1 VGGTSWLY
9 LSSVPFAQTG
19 FPTLGTAA
27 PPRLTE
33 TIQHGVFKNFV
44 PPLAL
49 FAFLGGVM
57 RLFRP
62 EKDKDEPHE
71 AEHPKTG
78 MGGKS

>member
-9 LSSVPFAQTG
+9 LSSVPFAEIG
-19 FPTLGTAA
+19 LPTLGTEA

-62 EKDKDEPHE
+62 EKDKDEQHE
-71 AEHPKTG
+71 TVHPGAGK
-78 MGGKS
+78 GGKS